1 MPDERP
7 LERCFS
13 CDDPTGHAGAG
24 DGSLYDELGL
34 GPYCQDCWDKQQAGF
49 IANDGTADDLRRQL
63 AKVLPRGLVRLAL
76 AQIVAAEKDNRATI
90 LTRALDSEHERCDDL
105 RRELRLHA
113 QKAADEY
120 WTWQG
125 DGEDHL
131 ESLTCPVLIPV
142 DKLRDII
149 SAKEQAEAACA
160 AMRQWIDGLQASAPD
175 SLAQYLLAGHPDP
188 PQDGQALLDE
198 RDRLRAIA
206 DALLRR
212 TSDGVYYAA
221 YDPQESNPPLWAV
234 WRYEELEPWRVSRAH
249 TPTTPDEV
257 STDFDLLIE
266 DAEDQCVVFGIY
278 STPEAAEAAKE
289 TT

>member
-1 MPDERP
+1 MADEA
-7 LERCFS
+7 LENALDRFY
-13 CDDPTGHAGAG
+13 
-24 DGSLYDELGL
+24 L
-34 GPYCQDCWDKQQAGF
+34 DKLA
-49 IANDGTADDLRRQL
+49 AHGTMADVLLALKEHKEWVREARRQL
-63 AKVLPRGLVRLAL
+63 AEAKSACFYAFASGAKWWEFHSTKGTMWQSDQHEVEEA
-76 AQIVAAEKDNRATI
+76 AAERYPYVPHLQLAE
-90 LTRALDSEHERCDDL
+90 A
-105 RRELRLHA
+105 
-113 QKAADEY
+113 KAA
-120 WTWQG
+120 
-125 DGEDHL
+125 
-131 ESLTCPVLIPV
+131 
-142 DKLRDII
+142 R
-149 SAKEQAEAACA
+149 EQAEAACA

-206 DALLRR
+206 DALLRK